1 MCISSS
7 SKTWSQRLVLLI
19 SLKMH
24 CLVLPSRSVD
34 WLDADHSKWCF
45 PARLPYPRRVVYY
58 KCIALL
64 GFPPILLWSVAMRQ
78 LNSCSDFSRSGCI
91 PGVGKAN
98 YVNFI
103 FFRVSLETR
112 DAAPIW
118 IGPGDENMKRSS
130 AGAGAVGDSVDDIQS
145 SWLHFCISNICIPL
159 KGAARAQRKNSNT
172 DCSSQAHPHIHS
184 DLNWLGPLKMRK

>member
-1 MCISSS
+1 
-7 SKTWSQRLVLLI
+7 
-19 SLKMH
+19 MH

-45 PARLPYPRRVVYY
+45 PARLPYPRGWF
-58 KCIALL
+58 IISALL
-64 GFPPILLWSVAMRQ
+64 FWFPPILLWSVAMRQ

-91 PGVGKAN
+91 PGVGKVN

-112 DAAPIW
+112 DATPIW
-118 IGPGDENMKRSS
+118 IGPGGENMS
-130 AGAGAVGDSVDDIQS
+130 GALLGLGQWGILWDDIQS
-145 SWLHFCISNICIPL
+145 SWLHFCISNICIQL

-172 DCSSQAHPHIHS
+172 DCSSPSPSSHPQWPKLIGAIKKARVVKFRMS
-184 DLNWLGPLKMRK
+184 P